1 VEQSSDGS
9 VIVDAALS
17 IADFNV
23 QFRAKLPEAPDYE
36 TMAGYLQ
43 KITGKLP
50 EVNEEIKTE
59 NFVFTILTK
68 SARRIRQVKVTPS
81 IKSNDVEE

>member
-1 VEQSSDGS
+1 MEQASDGS

-23 QFRAKLPEAPDYE
+23 QFRAQLPEAPDYE
-36 TMAGYLQ
+36 TLAGYLQ

-50 EVNEEIKTE
+50 ESNEEIKTE
-59 NFVFTILTK
+59 NFLFTILTK

-81 IKSNDVEE
+81 LKLSVIEE